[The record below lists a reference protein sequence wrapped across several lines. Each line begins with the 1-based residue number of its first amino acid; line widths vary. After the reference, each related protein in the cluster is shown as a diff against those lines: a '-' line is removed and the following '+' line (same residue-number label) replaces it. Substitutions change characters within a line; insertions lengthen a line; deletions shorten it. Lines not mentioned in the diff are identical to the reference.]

1 MHYKIYRNGTSELN
15 CREDLNK
22 ASELTIEFDGAAEGS
37 YAVINTKRSKRYRQ
51 IVDGKVSIPVPRES
65 TLLTVTYVEQY
76 GDLANTWQCPPVDVI
91 VTDGVVMIR
100 PNLTGITDEINGL
113 KEQLNN
119 LQSYI
124 QSMQDEITVIKGKIA
139 TLLEGY
145 NII

>member
-1 MHYKIYRNGTSELN
+1 MHYKLYRNGTSELY

-22 ASELTIEFDGAAEGS
+22 ASELTIEFDGAVEGS
-37 YAVINTKRSKRYRQ
+37 YAVINTKNSKRYRQ

-65 TLLTVTYVEQY
+65 TILTVTYVEPH
-76 GDLANTWQCPPVDVI
+76 GDKENTWQCPPVDVI

-119 LQSYI
+119 LQSYM